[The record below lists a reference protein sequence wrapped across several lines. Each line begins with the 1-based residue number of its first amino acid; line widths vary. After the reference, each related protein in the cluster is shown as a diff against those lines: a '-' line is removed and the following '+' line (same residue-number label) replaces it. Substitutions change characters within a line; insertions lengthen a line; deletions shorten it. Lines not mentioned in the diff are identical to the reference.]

1 MGISYIPISIWFKG
15 QCFCVTNIYMIMTMR
30 QRTHGEGNK
39 LQTWRCP
46 RRNLCNVL
54 LGPGSPH
61 TEYKCPTFGIAV
73 HIKFR
78 QAFLLCF
85 IFSLNWSEHCDDW
98 EKTLFI
104 PTYHVLG
111 DWYQVEIL
119 QQFQFFPHTSKFISF
134 FLHICGTNMQDDIT
148 VWISFWDVL
157 LE

>member
-1 MGISYIPISIWFKG
+1 MRILSNWWCDKILRKSYSFCSLLGFNTISLAVCISTYKQTFGKKWVF
-15 QCFCVTNIYMIMTMR
+15 VLPIMTIKR
-30 QRTHGEGNK
+30 GRIHK

-85 IFSLNWSEHCDDW
+85 IFSLNWKW
-98 EKTLFI
+98 RLWLIGKTHSLFQPI
-104 PTYHVLG
+104 
-111 DWYQVEIL
+111 
-119 QQFQFFPHTSKFISF
+119 
-134 FLHICGTNMQDDIT
+134 ICLVIR
-148 VWISFWDVL
+148 IKL
-157 LE
+157 K

>member
-54 LGPGSPH
+54 LGPGSSH

-85 IFSLNWSEHCDDW
+85 IFSLNWKW
-98 EKTLFI
+98 TLWLIGKTHSLFQPI
-104 PTYHVLG
+104 IWWFSDL
-111 DWYQVEIL
+111 YQVEI
-119 QQFQFFPHTSKFISF
+119 SK
-134 FLHICGTNMQDDIT
+134 NDIF
-148 VWISFWDVL
+148 SSCADVL
-157 LE
+157 YLSQKFKISLSYICT